1 MTVETTTSRQA
12 LTFDGVTVAF
22 DFTFPYIEAT
32 DINVYDG
39 SDLVAAADYTIT
51 ANPTGV
57 GGTVT
62 FDTAPAAGTG
72 MLVRNAPFTQ
82 ESRIPNVDKM
92 GQGLLENALDKITIL
107 TQQLQDTTER
117 SLTYPVYADT
127 TGISAEI
134 PVPEALGY
142 LRGNAAGDAYET
154 SLAVETAF
162 TVPGLTGEGG
172 SFVRVNSGETNFQFD
187 TVAEVKTALGLSGL
201 AALAYLATVGTAQ
214 IDANAVTPAKFE
226 ANKLVGSYCRFG
238 IVKASGGNG
247 GTSTAGSIQTLPIN
261 TEIYDP
267 DGLFALSGSDFTLAP
282 GDYYMEGSQSIYG
295 ITNNCS
301 SALELYDVTA
311 GVIVDTVH
319 CKTGWSTEDVQQDA
333 RLFGNF
339 TCAEASPGVNRTYR
353 IRYLLTAGAGI
364 ASSGLG
370 VGAGTN
376 TLVHGH
382 FKLIKES

>member
-32 DINVYDG
+32 DINVYVG
-39 SDLVAAADYTIT
+39 SDLVAATDYTIT

-72 MLVRNAPFTQ
+72 MLVRNAPYTQ
-82 ESRIPNVDKM
+82 EARIPNVDKM
-92 GQGLLENALDKITIL
+92 GQGLLENALDKVTIL

-127 TGISAEI
+127 TGISSEI

-142 LRGNAAGDAYET
+142 LRGNAAGTAYET
-154 SLAVETAF
+154 SLSVEAAF
-162 TVPGLTGEGG
+162 TVPGLTGEDGN
-172 SFVRVNSGETNFQFD
+172 FVRVNTGGTNFQYD
-187 TVAEVKTALGLSGL
+187 TVAEVKTALGL
-201 AALAYLATVGTAQ
+201 AALAYLSTVGTAQ

-238 IVKASGGNG
+238 IVKASGANG
-247 GTSTAGSIQTLPIN
+247 GTTTGGSVTTTLPID

-267 DGLFALSGSDFTLAP
+267 DGLFVRSGSAFTLAP
-282 GDYYMEGSQSIYG
+282 GDYYMEGWQRFYTST
-295 ITNNCS
+295 TNSNNE
-301 SALELYDVTA
+301 LELYDVTA
-311 GVIVDTVH
+311 SAVVSTVYCMPSWGAGAANPETVVH
-319 CKTGWSTEDVQQDA
+319 
-333 RLFGNF
+333 LFGNF
-339 TCAEASPGVNRTYR
+339 TCTEASPGVNRTYR
-353 IRYLLTAGAGI
+353 LRYRVGNGVANT
-364 ASSGLG
+364 GLG
-370 VGAGTN
+370 VGTGSN